1 MCNTIN
7 QSTMATKRK
16 LKSKKED
23 FTAYKNP
30 KQRANLE
37 REHECFQKA
46 REQEK
51 TKHYKAVKAGSK
63 TIILKEVGV
72 SEGTK
77 KKRLKTK

>member
-1 MCNTIN
+1 M
-7 QSTMATKRK
+7 TKRK
-16 LKSKKED
+16 IKQKDD

-30 KQRANLE
+30 KQRESLE

>member
-1 MCNTIN
+1 M
-7 QSTMATKRK
+7 TKRK
-16 LKSKKED
+16 IKQKDD

-30 KQRANLE
+30 KQRESLE

-51 TKHYKAVKAGSK
+51 TKHYKAAKAGSR

>member
-1 MCNTIN
+1 M
-7 QSTMATKRK
+7 TMATKRK

>member
-1 MCNTIN
+1 
-7 QSTMATKRK
+7 MATRRK

-30 KQRANLE
+30 KQRESME
-37 REHECFQKA
+37 REYECFQKA

>member
-1 MCNTIN
+1 MTDEE
-7 QSTMATKRK
+7 A
-16 LKSKKED
+16 D
-23 FTAYKNP
+23 FLLIEP
-30 KQRANLE
+30 QGIE
-37 REHECFQKA
+37 MKA

-77 KKRLKTK
+77 KKRLKTN

>member
-1 MCNTIN
+1 
-7 QSTMATKRK
+7 MATKRK

-30 KQRANLE
+30 KQRESME

-51 TKHYKAVKAGSK
+51 TKHYKAVKADAR
-63 TIILKEVGV
+63 TIILKDDGR
-72 SEGTK
+72 S
-77 KKRLKTK
+77 